1 MAIDTLKS
9 AGSSMKNI
17 QFAIDAVAQNIAN
30 VNTTAYKE
38 SKVNFES
45 VVNNLSDTA
54 KFSGTAVAS
63 VNSDFTQGNLKSTGL
78 YTDLGLQGNGFF
90 TLQSSSGD
98 VVFTRDGNFKVD
110 GTSTLVDANGDF
122 VLSSGGGK
130 IIIPT
135 NTTSI
140 EINSSGEIK
149 YLPQGSDQYQLLAQL
164 QLASFLNPQSLEAI
178 GNNQYRE
185 NLNSGTPEFSTAL
198 GAGTGTAET
207 AIVSGT
213 LESSNADL
221 SSNMVD
227 LIAYQRSYQSISKAV
242 QTANDL
248 LETTLAL
255 KR

>member
-1 MAIDTLKS
+1 
-9 AGSSMKNI
+9 MKNI
-17 QFAIDAVAQNIAN
+17 QFALDAVAQNIAN

-45 VVNNLSDTA
+45 VVNSLSDGA
-54 KFSGTAVAS
+54 KFSGTAVS
-63 VNSDFTQGNLKSTGL
+63 SINSNFTQGNLKSTGV

-90 TLQSSSGD
+90 TLQSTAGD
-98 VVFTRDGNFKVD
+98 VVFTRDGNFKID
-110 GTSTLVDANGDF
+110 GSSTLVDSNGNF
-122 VLSSGGGK
+122 VLSSGGGQ

-140 EINSSGEIK
+140 EINPNGEIK
-149 YLPQGSDQYQLLAQL
+149 YLPQGSDQYQLLTQL
-164 QLASFLNPQSLEAI
+164 QLASFVNPQSLEAI

-185 NLNSGTPEFSTAL
+185 SLNSGVPEFSTAL

-207 AIVSGT
+207 SVVSGT
-213 LESSNADL
+213 LEASNADL
-221 SSNMVD
+221 STNMVD

-242 QTANDL
+242 ETANEL
-248 LETTLAL
+248 LQTTIAL